1 MSQSL
6 LKAEHIKISFGNV
19 HALRDVSLEILPGE
33 IHCLAGENGCGKSTI
48 IKIISGVY
56 QRDGGTI
63 EFNGQKIDKISPID
77 AINLGIQVIYQDF
90 ALFPNLT
97 VAENLALNTELAS
110 RKKTV
115 SWKNVRKIAEEA
127 VSKINFRVDLDE
139 KVEKLTVAQK
149 QMVAI
154 SRALMSNAKLII
166 MDEPTTALTK
176 KEVSALFKIILKL
189 KEQGIAILFISH
201 KLDEVFEISDR
212 FTIFRDGEL
221 VATGS
226 TKELDDK
233 KFTYYMTGREF
244 SDNIFVPKNVSDKPV
259 FELKHL
265 TLNGSFSDIN
275 LSLRRGEILG
285 ITGLLD
291 SGRTELGLSM
301 FGLKPADSGQ
311 IIKDGKE
318 IKLTSPREAIAN
330 SIGYVPEDRL
340 SEGLFLTQSI
350 GDNII
355 ISEIDKLKKKN
366 GQFDLKKRDE
376 EIEKWVKELEIKTK
390 NPNNPATT
398 LSGGNQQ
405 RIVLAKWLACS
416 ETSATMNYKLGQAMP
431 NIKQM
436 AEDDWV
442 NNKDLTGIYTYPE
455 SKSVFVDSIKG
466 TSNMTGKSRA
476 YYYTY
481 EKTAYDDL
489 MDQFNS
495 VWSGQKSAKEVID
508 SYAQTFQDKLTKIH
522 KNLE

>member
-340 SEGLFLTQSI
+340 SEGLFLTQ
-350 GDNII
+350 
-355 ISEIDKLKKKN
+355 
-366 GQFDLKKRDE
+366 RDE

-405 RIVLAKWLACS
+405 RIVLAKWLACNLDVLILNGPTVGVDIGS
-416 ETSATMNYKLGQAMP
+416 KHDIHMVLQRLANQGLGV
-431 NIKQM
+431 I
-436 AEDDWV
+436 
-442 NNKDLTGIYTYPE
+442 II
-455 SKSVFVDSIKG
+455 S
-466 TSNMTGKSRA
+466 
-476 YYYTY
+476 
-481 EKTAYDDL
+481 DDL
-489 MDQFNS
+489 P
-495 VWSGQKSAKEVID
+495 EVIQNC
-508 SYAQTFQDKLTKIH
+508 SRVLVIKNGKI
-522 KNLE
+522 K